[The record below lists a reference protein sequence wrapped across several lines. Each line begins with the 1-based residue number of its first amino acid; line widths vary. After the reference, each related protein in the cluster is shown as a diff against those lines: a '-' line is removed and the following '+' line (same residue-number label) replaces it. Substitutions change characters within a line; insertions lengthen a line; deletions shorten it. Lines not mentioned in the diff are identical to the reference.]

1 VFDLRKSKWTLKRGN
16 QPAPTTIAQIH
27 EQAKKA
33 SEEKEKETMKRSGSS
48 RGGNTS
54 QPMSRQGSHRGG
66 GRDIQR
72 QSSSRSST
80 QDRNQNS
87 GSSSP
92 AASSDGWNTVGTGSP
107 TSAPRPGR
115 NDLANFGKTDR
126 KSKSGILGPSSSPF
140 SSLARSGSKTGIDK
154 KASPAENRSSSPATS
169 MSNMFSAL
177 GGEGHEEESTGERKK
192 LQLLP
197 RGTADSPASDE
208 AEKTEDASATSEEKP
223 KLSDEVI
230 ERRSKSTIEEYFSLR
245 DKKVQSR
252 IVCFI
257 I

>member
-33 SEEKEKETMKRSGSS
+33 NEEKEKETMKRSGSS
-48 RGGNTS
+48 RGGNVS

-72 QSSSRSST
+72 QTSSRSNT
-80 QDRNQNS
+80 QDKNQNS
-87 GSSSP
+87 GGSSP
-92 AASSDGWNTVGTGSP
+92 AAASDGWNTVGTGSP
-107 TSAPRPGR
+107 AAAPRPGR
-115 NDLANFGKTDR
+115 NELANFGKTDR
-126 KSKSGILGPSSSPF
+126 SKPRPGVLGPSSSPF
-140 SSLARSGSKTGIDK
+140 SSLVRSGSKTGLDK

-197 RGTADSPASDE
+197 RGAAESPASDE
-208 AEKTEDASATSEEKP
+208 AEKTEDTPAASEEKP
-223 KLSDEVI
+223 KLSDEII

-245 DKKVQSR
+245 DKKV
-252 IVCFI
+252 
-257 I
+257 

>member
-1 VFDLRKSKWTLKRGN
+1 MFDLRKSKWTLKRGN

-72 QSSSRSST
+72 QTSARGNA
-80 QDRNQNS
+80 QDKNQNS
-87 GSSSP
+87 GNSSP
-92 AASSDGWNTVGTGSP
+92 AASADGWNTVGTGSP
-107 TSAPRPGR
+107 TAAPRPR
-115 NDLANFGKTDR
+115 NELANFGKTDR
-126 KSKSGILGPSSSPF
+126 SKSRTGVLGPSSSPF
-140 SSLARSGSKTGIDK
+140 SSLARSGSKTGLDK

-197 RGTADSPASDE
+197 RGAAESPASDE
-208 AEKTEDASATSEEKP
+208 VEKTEETPAASEEKP
-223 KLSDEVI
+223 KFSDEII
-230 ERRSKSTIEEYFSLR
+230 ERRSKTTIEEYFSLR
-245 DKKVQSR
+245 DKKV
-252 IVCFI
+252 
-257 I
+257 